1 MEKIYSK
8 LIGEILYDKINCV
21 SDFDLTRKQIRNVLT
36 TLELFELNNLKFY
49 TYRKRIELEK
59 KKETCF
65 TSSLP
70 FVLIVPS
77 VFAGYLSSI
86 FSSKHNFIDGFV
98 VACFYLLISAFLI
111 IPVNDYLMNKYT
123 NGIKEHLFLE
133 QIINDEIKIRNTFK

>member
-1 MEKIYSK
+1 MIK
-8 LIGEILYDKINCV
+8 
-21 SDFDLTRKQIRNVLT
+21 
-36 TLELFELNNLKFY
+36 
-49 TYRKRIELEK
+49 
-59 KKETCF
+59 
-65 TSSLP
+65 
-70 FVLIVPS
+70 LIVPS